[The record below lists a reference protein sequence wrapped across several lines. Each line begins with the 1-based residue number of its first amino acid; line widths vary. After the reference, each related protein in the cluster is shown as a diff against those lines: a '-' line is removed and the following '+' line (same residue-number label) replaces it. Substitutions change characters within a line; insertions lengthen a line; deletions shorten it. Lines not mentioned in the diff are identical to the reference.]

1 MHQPFSRDVNHSDL
15 VGILEFI
22 YNGEVSI
29 EQDCLP
35 GFLAVAETLRIRGL
49 TGEVCH
55 LFYLSLYFNSLLFSS
70 CRVSMIAEKAR
81 SQKQIQGWR
90 YNRVSRWNINRRQLL
105 LLENMRLL
113 KLTLGEQLVRLSI
126 AFCICTKFI
135 QSPPSSMARE

>member
-1 MHQPFSRDVNHSDL
+1 
-15 VGILEFI
+15 
-22 YNGEVSI
+22 
-29 EQDCLP
+29 
-35 GFLAVAETLRIRGL
+35 
-49 TGEVCH
+49 
-55 LFYLSLYFNSLLFSS
+55 
-70 CRVSMIAEKAR
+70 MIAEKAR

-90 YNRVSRWNINRRQLL
+90 YNRVSWWNINWRQLL